1 MNIIGRIIL
10 LLSLLAGIL
19 SCIIGIYFSIIS
31 ILSFSSGEGG
41 GGTGW
46 GMIAAIPSL
55 TFLIAGIVIVIVCV
69 KIDQKNKK
77 IQMPPK

>member
-19 SCIIGIYFSIIS
+19 SSIIGIYFSIIS
-31 ILSFSSGEGG
+31 IASFSSGEGG

-46 GMIAAIPSL
+46 GMVTAIPGI
-55 TFLIAGIVIVIVCV
+55 TFLVAGIVIVIVCV
-69 KIDQKNKK
+69 KIDKKNK
-77 IQMPPK
+77 ISPK

>member
-10 LLSLLAGIL
+10 LISLLAGIL

-31 ILSFSSGEGG
+31 ILSFSGSEGG
-41 GGTGW
+41 GGTGI
-46 GMIAAIPSL
+46 GMVAAIPSL
-55 TFLIAGIVIVIVCV
+55 TFLIAGIVIIIICV

-77 IQMPPK
+77 IKIPPK